1 MHVAELWLTDIRS
14 YEAAHATFGPGLTVI
29 RGANGI
35 GKTNLIEAMGYL
47 GTQRSFRGVAADTM
61 VRDGCDSG
69 VIRGRVQHDERA
81 LLVECEISTRGR
93 SRAQVNG
100 QKVTRGRELVEVVRT
115 TVFAP
120 DDLAIVKA
128 GPALRRR
135 FLDDVM
141 VARRP
146 KLDALRSEVEK
157 ILRQR
162 NALLKQARGR
172 LSDDVG
178 MTLAVWNAKLAASGE
193 ELAGERRDLLTAI
206 APRVQRLYADVSGS
220 DQRVDLSYRST
231 WEQGDLAAA
240 LDAVRDDELRRGVT
254 LVGPHRD
261 DLEIHLNQLPG
272 RTHAS
277 QGEQRS
283 LALALKLGAH
293 VAVTDAIGRAP
304 VLLLD
309 DVFSELDHARAD
321 ALVHTLPPGQVVL
334 TTAGQVPRS
343 VDVEQTLD
351 ATGDGLHRADG

>member
-1 MHVAELWLTDIRS
+1 MHVAELWLTDVRS
-14 YEAAHATFGPGLTVI
+14 YETAHAEFGSGLTVV

-47 GTQRSFRGVAADTM
+47 GSQRSFRGVTADTM
-61 VRDGCDSG
+61 VRQGCERG
-69 VIRGRVQHDERA
+69 VIRGRVQHDQRT

-93 SRAQVNG
+93 SRAQING
-100 QKVTRGRELVEVVRT
+100 QKVTRGRELVEVLRT

-178 MTLAVWNAKLAASGE
+178 MTLTVWNDKLAASGE
-193 ELAGERRDLLTAI
+193 ELAGERRALLAAI
-206 APRVQRLYADVSGS
+206 GPLVQRLYGEVSGS
-220 DQRVDLSYRST
+220 EQRVDLTYRST

-261 DLEIHLNQLPG
+261 DLDVQLNGLPG

-283 LALALKLGAH
+283 LALALKLGGH
-293 VAVTDAIGRAP
+293 LAVTDAVGQAP

-321 ALVHTLPPGQVVL
+321 ALVHALPPGQVVL
-334 TTAGQVPRS
+334 TTAGDVPAS
-343 VDVEQTLD
+343 VEVEQTLH
-351 ATGDGLHRADG
+351 ATGAGLDRADG

>member
-1 MHVAELWLTDIRS
+1 MHVAELWLTDVRS
-14 YEAAHATFGPGLTVI
+14 YESAHAEFGPGLTVI

-35 GKTNLIEAMGYL
+35 GKTNLIESLAYL
-47 GTQRSFRGVAADTM
+47 GTQRSFRGMPPDTM
-61 VRDGCDSG
+61 VRQGQESA
-69 VIRGRVQHDERA
+69 VIRGRVQHDQRT
-81 LLVECEISTRGR
+81 LLVDCEISTRGR
-93 SRAQVNG
+93 SRAQING
-100 QKVTRGRELVEVVRT
+100 QKVTRGRDLLEVLRT

-120 DDLAIVKA
+120 DDLAIIKA
-128 GPALRRR
+128 GPAFRRR

-172 LSDDVG
+172 LSDDVE
-178 MTLAVWNAKLAASGE
+178 MTLAVWNDKLAASGE
-193 ELAGERRDLLTAI
+193 ELARERRSLLDAI
-206 APRVQRLYADVSGS
+206 TPQVQMLYTEVSDSEQTVDV
-220 DQRVDLSYRST
+220 RYRST
-231 WEQGDLAAA
+231 WEQGELAAA
-240 LDAVRDDELRRGVT
+240 LDAAREDELRRGVT

-261 DLEIHLNQLPG
+261 DLEVRLNDLPG

-283 LALALKLGAH
+283 LALALKLGGH
-293 VAVTDAIGRAP
+293 LAVSESIGQAP

-321 ALVHTLPPGQVVL
+321 ALVHALPPGQVVL
-334 TTAGQVPRS
+334 TTAGDVPAS
-343 VDVEQTLD
+343 VDVEQTLE
-351 ATGDGLHRADG
+351 ATTTGLHRADG